1 MIYMCRVRIESSRV
15 YDVLEDIMG
24 HIFIHLHNIQDNLQ
38 FWQPLIEVL
47 ILHPV
52 CLLLTVVSGKF
63 SLL

>member
-1 MIYMCRVRIESSRV
+1 MCRVRIESSRV

-24 HIFIHLHNIQDNLQ
+24 HIFIHLHIIQDNLQ